1 MYAAWHAA
9 LVSAIAIAAAL
20 AVGVAIQLVR
30 SPMPDPLPVAFVVG
44 SFAIAALVAGVFV
57 AFAVRGGL
65 FLARCRRLPGRL
77 VLIIAAVNVTVLG
90 ILGTLPVETYAIR
103 LDMPSAQS
111 SHVQVP
117 TTMWLTIVL
126 AILLPVAVAYFVGR
140 AARSRANAA

>member
-9 LVSAIAIAAAL
+9 LVSGIAITAAL

-30 SPMPDPLPVAFVVG
+30 SSTPNPLPVAFIVE
-44 SFAIAALVAGVFV
+44 SFAITALVAGVFV

-65 FLARCRRLPGRL
+65 LLARCRRLPVRF

-90 ILGTLPVETYAIR
+90 ILGTLPVETHAIR

-111 SHVQVP
+111 SHVEVP
-117 TTMWLTIVL
+117 VAMWLTIVS

-140 AARSRANAA
+140 LARSRANAA